1 MWYGKLR
8 DQILSDVCFLGKAV
22 VVAGMK
28 WEPCSLKVF
37 QIQRFCNENRAEH
50 WKSSS
55 LSLSLQFSWSLYTR
69 VESFPLSSASGSL
82 SSDSVNVIK
91 ATCVVYVFS
100 FLVFL
105 EVPLRSQNPAV
116 LLDISPLSC
125 NLWGILSHFVLNYC
139 LEKWSTNSNSLRN
152 TTEGWFVPVYL
163 VANLQI
169 SDNIIKYNI
178 PFFRWQCHYISKTE
192 NWEDKNKWNEENG
205 EQTFYKFELSKYS
218 TWGCRLVLSLN

>member
-28 WEPCSLKVF
+28 WGRCSLKVF
-37 QIQRFCNENRAEH
+37 QIQRFCNENRAEY

-91 ATCVVYVFS
+91 ATCVVYLLS

-116 LLDISPLSC
+116 LLDISPLSY

-192 NWEDKNKWNEENG
+192 NWEEKK
-205 EQTFYKFELSKYS
+205 
-218 TWGCRLVLSLN
+218 